1 MQTLSFQQSN
11 RAPTERLIFNCHQEA
26 NAKQS
31 VDHRA
36 ICSAV
41 RAWAAAEGR
50 LVADLQIQE
59 SAEELHLKGVDF
71 TGQPEVWNVKLFR
84 WLDNKEDSAVYRE
97 NVKQLAPAIMAAL
110 PLAYRDRLIKHDD
123 ITVRIAR
130 SVKEDAEALQ
140 AVVLNAPKQVRLKEI
155 SEKIVAS
162 FYLDG
167 PDSVAPLM
175 AMVTTM
181 LGAM

>member
-1 MQTLSFQQSN
+1 MQTLSFQENN
-11 RAPTERLIFNCHQEA
+11 RAPRKRLKFQCQQDDTYQNVNHGA
-26 NAKQS
+26 L
-31 VDHRA
+31 
-36 ICSAV
+36 CSAV

-50 LVADLQIQE
+50 IVVALEIKDAAQE
-59 SAEELHLKGVDF
+59 MELSGIDMAVNAD
-71 TGQPEVWNVKLFR
+71 VWNVKLFR